1 MRIKQ
6 DRIMFRI
13 RENRAQ
19 NEHIYM
25 GTNTRV
31 RLIKQNNTK
40 KKRKKHLWQIFNQ
53 AKSFEQ
59 AEICQPKSLNE
70 MTEGR
75 WSLKHLHPFIKTI
88 RSLQLSLPFSNPK

>member
-40 KKRKKHLWQIFNQ
+40 KKKG
-53 AKSFEQ
+53 KS
-59 AEICQPKSLNE
+59 IYDKYLIKPNPLNK
-70 MTEGR
+70 
-75 WSLKHLHPFIKTI
+75 LKFVSP
-88 RSLQLSLPFSNPK
+88 SP

>member
-40 KKRKKHLWQIFNQ
+40 KKKEKAF
-53 AKSFEQ
+53 
-59 AEICQPKSLNE
+59 
-70 MTEGR
+70 MTN
-75 WSLKHLHPFIKTI
+75 I
-88 RSLQLSLPFSNPK
+88 